1 MWLKGGLANIGN
13 RTAMTASAQITSK
26 TTTEITKQV
35 EKAVV
40 AKAEQAATEVGPE
53 IRASGGE
60 F

>member
-1 MWLKGGLANIGN
+1 
-13 RTAMTASAQITSK
+13 MTASAQITSK